1 MNRLSDYYSL
11 KEDLKEKKNE
21 LWRLQQEYNS
31 IVQQEPYMRGRLKN
45 RQHTIYKLAGEIK
58 SIEKELKNMEK
69 AHLQDSMDML
79 KLMGWTTDS
88 CGEKIYTKGEST
100 EDQCKDGG
108 SGSGIKGHTTSRSGY
123 KMEDP
128 KEIEAAIKK
137 VKESGHPDPY
147 YLSGLERALEVA
159 KQERGMKD
167 DDATEMGTF
176 EQLGQNHE
184 TEAMEPSEHPVQ
196 AQDAEEQWITINGAH
211 VKIEEGESK
220 ASAAKKF
227 ISKKREAK
235 PSGGSSKKEEA
246 PAKKQTE
253 TKSSTEK
260 SDPNGLDKNKRR
272 ELTKQYKEGHY
283 IKTENGEVAKIS
295 QIGTD
300 YPEIVVER
308 ADGSLGSLT
317 WYGLSKA
324 TRAGK
329 EDIKSAKS
337 KADEGKSDDQK
348 SSEKYRKRLS
358 NLTGILSDVMKSK
371 SKKEEALKKLEEN
384 FSKMEEDIKSGKLG
398 EESKKVLKT
407 YKNILNTNK
416 EDWLKK
422 FTGDSDPKVA
432 EANKLINL
440 FGGAM

>member
-1 MNRLSDYYSL
+1 MNRILDYYSL
-11 KEDLKEKKNE
+11 KEGLKEKKNE

-58 SIEKELKNMEK
+58 SIEKELKNMKK

-88 CGEKIYTKGEST
+88 CGEKIYTKGEA
-100 EDQCKDGG
+100 EDASLAEEEAMK
-108 SGSGIKGHTTSRSGY
+108 IMREPHKYPEAKVT
-123 KMEDP
+123 
-128 KEIEAAIKK
+128 EAAKLLLKK
-137 VKESGHPDPY
+137 KGI
-147 YLSGLERALEVA
+147 LS
-159 KQERGMKD
+159 KD

-176 EQLGQNHE
+176 EQLGKNHE
-184 TEAMEPSEHPVQ
+184 TEAMEPSKNPVQ

-227 ISKKREAK
+227 IAKKREAK
-235 PSGGSSKKEEA
+235 PSGGSSKKEEV
-246 PAKKQTE
+246 PAKKQTK

-260 SDPNGLDKNKRR
+260 LDPNDLDKNKRR
-272 ELTKQYKEGHY
+272 ELAKQYKEGHY

-384 FSKMEEDIKSGKLG
+384 FSKMEADIKSGKLG
-398 EESKKVLKT
+398 KESKEVLET
-407 YKNILNTNK
+407 YKNRLNNNK
-416 EDWLKK
+416 ENWLK